1 MRGLLQSRVYE
12 RANVQKRTKLTDP
25 QKMFALGSLSFG
37 GVPSVHRHLASS
49 SFIQYVVWTQDSD
62 LAMASGQLSEVSD
75 FWINLSPNDLNLSF
89 SGESRAA
96 GVIGPL
102 TCEERSHWK
111 DNLWKLF
118 SVAIAGQTYAVYFPI
133 SPGNTDTFLSQC
145 SIHKA
150 CNYQLQ
156 NRAVQYGNH

>member
-102 TCEERSHWK
+102 TYEERSHWK

-118 SVAIAGQTYAVYFPI
+118 LVAIADLGV
-133 SPGNTDTFLSQC
+133 C
-145 SIHKA
+145 
-150 CNYQLQ
+150 
-156 NRAVQYGNH
+156 RARSVGFALAEHNDSTLLCRRMSASHQFVNVCHYVGI